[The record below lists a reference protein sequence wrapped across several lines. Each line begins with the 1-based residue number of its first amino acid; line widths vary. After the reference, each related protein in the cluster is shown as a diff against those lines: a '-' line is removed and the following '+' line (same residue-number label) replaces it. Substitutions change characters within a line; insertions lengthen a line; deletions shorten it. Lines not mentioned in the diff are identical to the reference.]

1 MIASLSQYF
10 ERLFAVS
17 FLFMRFDIL
26 VLELREELI
35 GLEQKLHPNVIRYWQ
50 IEYALYILKRILICI
65 VPLIIQVIWLPA
77 WSWLTIVSCLGISLF
92 FIIGV
97 IFICYGVYKKYSRR
111 SYLLGDDEIMIRW
124 GNVWSDNSSII
135 PISRVQHVDQ
145 AQDMIAKR
153 LGLSELTIT
162 TAGDDHYIVGL
173 TEEDAVRLRRQI
185 IELSKLVN
193 EDAYY
198 D

>member
-1 MIASLSQYF
+1 M
-10 ERLFAVS
+10 
-17 FLFMRFDIL
+17 
-26 VLELREELI
+26 
-35 GLEQKLHPNVIRYWQ
+35 EQKLHPNVIRYWQ
-50 IEYALYILKRILICI
+50 IKYTLYNLKWILICSI
-65 VPLIIQVIWLPA
+65 PLIIRAFWLPA
-77 WSWLTIVSCLGISLF
+77 WGWLTMISCLAISSF
-92 FIIGV
+92 FNKGFT
-97 IFICYGVYKKYSRR
+97 FICYGVYKKYSRR

-135 PISRVQHVDQ
+135 PLSRVQHVDQ
-145 AQDMIAKR
+145 EQDMLAKR

-162 TAGDDHYIVGL
+162 MAGDHHFIVGL

-185 IELSKLVN
+185 IDLSKLVN